1 MDWFRSRHIKWCNTY
16 FIWYSNANKRSGI
29 GAKTKV
35 RKKWKKKI
43 HVFSRFSFLP
53 DDNLF

>member
-35 RKKWKKKI
+35 RKKWKKKD
-43 HVFSRFSFLP
+43 SRFFP
-53 DDNLF
+53 F